1 MSEFYYMREFN
12 VGLLVFACLV
22 NVTMLLGTLSNRKK
36 NCDFM
41 NLFSF
46 LLLCVII
53 MIAGE
58 AMLWSMTGNAHDAVL
73 VKTGTFLSFGFG
85 AAVNT
90 LFVYCLVSFV
100 REREAV
106 SWRWA
111 HLFAI
116 FNTVFIMLVIVS
128 LFNGM
133 LFTFDEEGW
142 YRDGWAYW
150 IVNLFD
156 FSTLLVE
163 LALVLSYRKILKRK
177 AFFTLL
183 SFSALPFFSMLLV
196 PYWTPTPMYL
206 STTLSLV
213 FIQLLFHGEV
223 TRQLSEKELLLA
235 ERERQLA
242 DSRISM
248 ALSQLKPHFLYNV
261 LNSIYYLCGK
271 DSERA
276 QEAISYFSDYLR
288 NNMSSIEIKK
298 MIPFAEELSHT
309 ETYLKL
315 EMIRF
320 RNLSV
325 EYDIKTSSFMC
336 PPLSLQPLVEN
347 AVKHGVSKKRG
358 GGSVTIST
366 EETPDSYVVSVKD
379 TGVGFD
385 PEHYRDDGK
394 VHIGMENVRERI
406 ENMAG
411 GTLKVTSAPGEG
423 CLAVITLPKKEGSI

>member
-1 MSEFYYMREFN
+1 
-12 VGLLVFACLV
+12 
-22 NVTMLLGTLSNRKK
+22 
-36 NCDFM
+36 
-41 NLFSF
+41 
-46 LLLCVII
+46 
-53 MIAGE
+53 
-58 AMLWSMTGNAHDAVL
+58 
-73 VKTGTFLSFGFG
+73 
-85 AAVNT
+85 
-90 LFVYCLVSFV
+90 
-100 REREAV
+100 
-106 SWRWA
+106 
-111 HLFAI
+111 
-116 FNTVFIMLVIVS
+116 
-128 LFNGM
+128 
-133 LFTFDEEGW
+133 
-142 YRDGWAYW
+142 
-150 IVNLFD
+150 
-156 FSTLLVE
+156 
-163 LALVLSYRKILKRK
+163 
-177 AFFTLL
+177 
-183 SFSALPFFSMLLV
+183 
-196 PYWTPTPMYL
+196 MYL

-235 ERERQLA
+235 EMERQLA

-276 QEAISYFSDYLR
+276 QEAVSYFSDYLR

-423 CLAVITLPKKEGSI
+423 CLTVITLPKKEGSI